1 MNTSA
6 YLANHKAMLIMT
18 PLIASLMLV
27 GCASKPSKP
36 EGAEDLRNQFTQL
49 QTDPQLGTR
58 APIAM
63 KEAEEAIEAAEKPR
77 NDDEETTAEHLVFMA
92 KTKLD
97 IARAVAERELYENQ
111 REDLSDQRYGARLD
125 ARTRELQAARNQ
137 TSELQRQIAELNAKS
152 TERGIVM
159 TLGDVLFTTGQSEL
173 KPGAANNLSKL
184 LAFLREHSESHL
196 TIEGHTDS
204 AGNEPYN
211 LALSQRRAEAVK
223 AYLVSQGIDASRVD
237 AVGRGEDYPVA
248 DNTSPAGRQLNR
260 RVEVIIADTAEP

>member
-6 YLANHKAMLIMT
+6 YLARTTGKLLIA
-18 PLIASLMLV
+18 PLIVSMLLV
-27 GCASKPSKP
+27 GCASKPVKP

-63 KEAEEAIEAAEKPR
+63 KEAEQAIEAAETPR
-77 NDDEETTAEHLVFMA
+77 KEEEGATADHLVFMA

-97 IARAVAERELYENQ
+97 IARAMAERELYENQ
-111 REDLSDQRYGARLD
+111 REELSDQRYGARLD
-125 ARTRELQAARNQ
+125 ARTKELQAARSQ

-159 TLGDVLFTTGQSEL
+159 TLGDVLFTTGQSDL
-173 KPGAANNLSKL
+173 KPGAANNLGKL
-184 LAFLREHSESHL
+184 LAFLREHPESHL

-211 LALSQRRAEAVK
+211 LALSQRRADAVK
-223 AYLVSQGIDASRVD
+223 AYLVSQGIESIRID
-237 AVGRGEDYPVA
+237 AVGRGEEYPVA

-260 RVEVIIADTAEP
+260 RVEVIIADTAEH